1 MNDKLKSN
9 IKKFIV
15 DHDNSESD
23 FNMADYDLWL
33 ETAVNLLREVLTN
46 KYEN

>member
-9 IKKFIV
+9 INNFIV
-15 DHDNSESD
+15 DYDNTESD

-33 ETAVNLLREVLTN
+33 ETAVNLLREVLEN
-46 KYEN
+46 K

>member
-9 IKKFIV
+9 IRNFIA
-15 DHDNSESD
+15 DYDNTEND

-33 ETAVNLLREVLTN
+33 ETAVNLLKEVL
-46 KYEN
+46 ENQ

>member
-9 IKKFIV
+9 IRNFIV
-15 DHDNSESD
+15 DYDNTVSD

-33 ETAVNLLREVLTN
+33 ETAVNLLQEVLDN
-46 KYEN
+46 K

>member
-9 IKKFIV
+9 IRNFIV
-15 DHDNSESD
+15 DYDNTVSD

-33 ETAVNLLREVLTN
+33 ETAVNLLREVLEN
-46 KYEN
+46 K

>member
-15 DHDNSESD
+15 DYDNSVSD

-33 ETAVNLLREVLTN
+33 ETAVNLLKEVLEN
-46 KYEN
+46 K